1 MHETT
6 TSSSSSSE
14 ELLATKTSTTS
25 TAKTKTANALTKK
38 TKPPPTAGVG
48 AAATTA
54 ETFSFIF
61 HDKNPK
67 TKALFFV
74 GILSG
79 IGNGL
84 VRSEHRTFSLSF
96 SFYLSVCLSIS
107 LSFLRRFIVVHPAH
121 TLCCLSC
128 LLITPSLFDSV
139 FLVCLLCSVLLGLSG
154 NCVDFFHVLFGYW
167 CRHGKWART
176 NRDYVL
182 LVYGHWV

>member
-1 MHETT
+1 MMHETT

-14 ELLATKTSTTS
+14 ELITTKTSTTS
-25 TAKTKTANALTKK
+25 TATTTKKAVKTKTK
-38 TKPPPTAGVG
+38 PTAGVG

-61 HDKNPK
+61 HEKNPK

-84 VRSEHRTFSLSF
+84 VRGEHRTFSVSV
-96 SFYLSVCLSIS
+96 SVCLSIS
-107 LSFLRRFIVVHPAH
+107 FSFLRRFIVVPPAH

-128 LLITPSLFDSV
+128 LLIPPSLFDSV
-139 FLVCLLCSVLLGLSG
+139 FLVCLLCSVLLLGLSG
-154 NCVDFFHVLFGYW
+154 NCVDFFDVLFGYW
-167 CRHGKWART
+167 CRHGQWART
-176 NRDYVL
+176 DRDYVL